1 MKVNINNNVDI
12 IDSDHDNNHE
22 QVSTDSTQG
31 VITSTTTTFPGD
43 SVEARGLLY
52 DVITQYIYIYIYI
65 YIHTERE
72 REEMYIYIYIHIY
85 IYIYIHVSGWRGGAH
100 PGAEPRRQQGLRH
113 NITVYAVLQYITSH
127 VSIFHNMIVYVS
139 ITVLHNMT
147 LCYIT

>member
-52 DVITQYIYIYIYI
+52 DVITQYIYIYIYT
-65 YIHTERE
+65 YIQRERE
-72 REEMYIYIYIHIY
+72 RRNVHIY
-85 IYIYIHVSGWRGGAH
+85 IYIYTYIYIYIYMY
-100 PGAEPRRQQGLRH
+100 PDGAEVHIRVLNLAGSKVFD
-113 NITVYAVLQYITSH
+113 IT
-127 VSIFHNMIVYVS
+127 
-139 ITVLHNMT
+139 
-147 LCYIT
+147 